1 MSRCAQLRLT
11 ALVGMGWLVSSV
23 AGGDPAAETVTFSA
37 TDGFTL
43 TADYYPPSKKQTG
56 DAPFVILL
64 HMYRSDR
71 KAWQPLIEPLREAD
85 FAILALDL
93 RGHGESATTETRDAV
108 EKRDPEVF
116 KKMQDDLRGAYDW
129 LVTQP
134 RIDRARFALVG
145 ASIGCSLALRYAA
158 DDCSV
163 DAIVC
168 LSPGLNYM
176 QIDSA
181 GDIRQ
186 LGGRHVL
193 MLATPDERDAP
204 YTLKQ
209 RAAQEVDVQIYDGH
223 KAHGTNMFGA
233 VPEMEPT
240 IVNFLR
246 RAVGE
251 PSAAIVVGSIKS
263 NIYHQPGTDWAK
275 RIAPHNLR
283 YYSSPTEAEA
293 RGLRAAKSR
302 GPRDNGADAE
312 ESSPPPPRKPD
323 RKKKS

>member
-1 MSRCAQLRLT
+1 MSRCMRLFVVL
-11 ALVGMGWLVSSV
+11 AGLGSLSASV
-23 AGGDPAAETVTFSA
+23 NAGDPEPQIVTFPA
-37 TDGFTL
+37 ADGFTL
-43 TADYYPPSKKQTG
+43 TADYYPPPAKPPG
-56 DAPFVILL
+56 DAPFAILL

-71 KAWQPLIEPLREAD
+71 KSWQPLIPPLCDAG
-85 FAILALDL
+85 FAVLALDL
-93 RGHGESATTETRDAV
+93 RGHGESATTETRDVV

-129 LVTQP
+129 LATQP

-145 ASIGCSLALRYAA
+145 ASVGCSLALRYAA
-158 DDCSV
+158 EDCSV

-209 RAAQEVDVQIYDGH
+209 KAAQEVNIQIYDGH
-223 KAHGTNMFGA
+223 KAHGTNMFGT
-233 VPEMEPT
+233 VPEMEQT

-251 PSAAIVVGSIKS
+251 PSTSVVVGSIKS
-263 NIYHQPGTDWAK
+263 NIYHQPGTEWAK
-275 RIAPHNLR
+275 RIAPQNLR
-283 YYSSPTEAEA
+283 CYSSPAEAES

-302 GPRDNGADAE
+302 GPRESGADDE
-312 ESSPPPPRKPD
+312 ESPPPRKPD